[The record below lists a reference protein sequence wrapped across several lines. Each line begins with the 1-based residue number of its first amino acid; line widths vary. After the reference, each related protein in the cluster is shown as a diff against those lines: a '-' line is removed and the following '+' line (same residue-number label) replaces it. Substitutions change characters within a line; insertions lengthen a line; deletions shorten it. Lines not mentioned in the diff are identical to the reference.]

1 MKTSDIDLDLLKAFV
16 AVADQGSFTG
26 AAEVIS
32 RTQSAVS
39 QKVLRLEEALQMRLF
54 ERTSRSLHLTKD
66 GERVLA
72 AGRRLLDHYQ
82 AFVRELTDP
91 PKTLVL
97 RLGISENLLQ
107 TELPHV
113 LTGLR
118 QRYPGT
124 TLDLTTGSS
133 QELLAAHE
141 AQQLDLVIAR
151 TSKSGA
157 FQRGRVIWREPLVWV
172 AHAGFRMDAS
182 APAQL
187 VMMRPPCVY
196 RETMIEALE
205 SAGREWAA
213 GCTVSSFSGVRAAV
227 LGGLGVTVL
236 SKSLVQEGMKVLRPS
251 RHWPALPLVE
261 VSVLGESQETRHIV
275 ETLVSLLIE
284 ALTGTKATTQ
294 RRAI

>member
-1 MKTSDIDLDLLKAFV
+1 MNAADIDLDLLRAFIV
-16 AVADQGSFTG
+16 VADQGSFTG
-26 AAEVIS
+26 AAEVIG

-39 QKVLRLEEALQMRLF
+39 QKVLRLEDALQMRLF

-66 GERVLA
+66 GERVLV

-82 AFVRELTDP
+82 AFMQELTHP
-91 PKTLVL
+91 PKALVL

-107 TELPHV
+107 TQLPEV
-113 LTGLR
+113 LAGFRRL
-118 QRYPGT
+118 YPDT
-124 TLDLTTGSS
+124 ALDLTTGSS
-133 QELLAAHE
+133 QELLAAYE

-157 FQRGRVIWREPLVWV
+157 LRRGRVIWREPLVW
-172 AHAGFRMDAS
+172 ATHAGFRMDAS

-205 SAGREWAA
+205 SAGRAWTAA
-213 GCTVSSFSGVRAAV
+213 CTVGSFSGVRAAV

-236 SKSLVQEGMKVLRPS
+236 SKSLVQEGMKTITPS
-251 RHWPALPLVE
+251 RHWPALPTVE
-261 VSVLGESQETRHIV
+261 VSVLGESPETRHIV
-275 ETLVSLLIE
+275 EALTSLLIE
-284 ALTGTKATTQ
+284 ALTEGASK
-294 RRAI
+294 RVRK